1 MELQVWYSEWEMN
14 GIYVGV
20 TGVVYRMGDEREIYG
35 SYRCGIQS
43 GRLMG
48 YRWELQAWYTEWEMK
63 GRYVG
68 VSGVVYKMEDEGRYV
83 GVTGV
88 VFRVR
93 DY

>member
-1 MELQVWYSEWEMN
+1 
-14 GIYVGV
+14 
-20 TGVVYRMGDEREIYG
+20 
-35 SYRCGIQS
+35 
-43 GRLMG
+43 MG
-48 YRWELQAWYTEWEMK
+48 YMWELQAWYTEWEMK